1 MAKPGTGT
9 SETGEP
15 SILPEVGC
23 SGDGAA
29 EPGDAE
35 VDVGSGVGTMDL
47 GISVGGP
54 LVGEDVSTSAGVDL
68 DAPKAWVW
76 L

>member
-15 SILPEVGC
+15 SILLDVGC
-23 SGDGAA
+23 SGDGVAG
-29 EPGDAE
+29 PGDAGA
-35 VDVGSGVGTMDL
+35 DVESGVGTM
-47 GISVGGP
+47 GSVGGP
-54 LVGEDVSTSAGVDL
+54 LVGEDVPASAGVDL